1 MDNNAVAERI
11 KFLMKELN
19 YRQVDFAQKI
29 DIDTSNLSKYLNG
42 RLAMSE
48 ALINKIVVNLGVS
61 KQWLETGEDLP
72 FAKQQPQQLVTVP
85 ESRIVTE
92 PSVATAKRGTPVY
105 DIDVTAGYMPQ
116 ARMFTDDQIVGFVG
130 LPTPDE
136 QKALG
141 EAATLVSPN
150 WLISTYL
157 VLTFGE
163 LLLSPM
169 GISFVTKV
177 APPKLKGLM
186 MGGWFASTA
195 LGNFLVSVGG
205 YLWGDLPLWVVWSV
219 FIGVCVVSALFM
231 FIMMKRLEK
240 VAK

>member
-1 MDNNAVAERI
+1 MAFDVWNLVLCIFIVYALFAIFDSSNSKRTRGIAGGVIAACLGI
-11 KFLMKELN
+11 LI
-19 YRQVDFAQKI
+19 YRYFNLDGSI
-29 DIDTSNLSKYLNG
+29 DIAAPIFQQFNPCYVVALTPVSLALFGWLSRKG
-42 RLAMSE
+42 
-48 ALINKIVVNLGVS
+48 K
-61 KQWLETGEDLP
+61 
-72 FAKQQPQQLVTVP
+72 
-85 ESRIVTE
+85 E
-92 PSVATAKRGTPVY
+92 PSAPRKIALGMLVAASAFL
-105 DIDVTAGYMPQ
+105 IM
-116 ARMFTDDQIVGFVG
+116 IVGSMG
-130 LPTPDE
+130 LPTPNE

-141 EAATLVSPN
+141 DAATLVSPN

-177 APPKLKGLM
+177 APPKFKGLM

-195 LGNFLVSVGG
+195 IGNFLVSVGG

-231 FIMMKRLEK
+231 FIMMKNLEK